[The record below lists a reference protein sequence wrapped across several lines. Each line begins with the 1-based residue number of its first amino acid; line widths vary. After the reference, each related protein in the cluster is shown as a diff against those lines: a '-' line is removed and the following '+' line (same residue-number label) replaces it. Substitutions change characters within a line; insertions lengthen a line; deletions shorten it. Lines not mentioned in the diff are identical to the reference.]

1 MAGKQPVCPGASHE
15 NAGGNGEKYLV
26 NTNLS
31 HDHGGR
37 VEKRQRAQSDLN
49 DDAVWKDVLQHA
61 SRELGAE
68 AVHKWL
74 SQVSLRDVDGTL
86 VTLDA
91 PSHFIADWV
100 ERNYG
105 LHLLRYLQRVNP
117 EVRRLTVRAAPRRED
132 LANRTMAAPTPT
144 PQPVATPVSGSEM
157 TPMQSAPL
165 DSRFTFE
172 SFVVGKPN
180 ELAHAAARRV
190 ADTCDATFNPVFLYG
205 GVGLGKTHL
214 MHAIAHRIGMRHD
227 GTTVLYLS
235 AEQFM
240 YRFVQALRYKDT
252 ITFKQQF
259 RAVDV
264 LMIDDV
270 QFIAGKDS
278 TQEEFFHTFNA
289 LIDQN
294 KQIVISADR
303 SPDQIDGLQNRITSR
318 LQWGLVVDI
327 HPTDYELR
335 LGILQSKAERIVTE
349 NPSVLID
356 TKVLEFLAHRISSN
370 VRVLEG
376 ALTRLFAF
384 ATLVNRPINLEMVQ
398 ECLADLLRSSERKV
412 TIDEIKRRVA
422 DYYSLRLND
431 LISPRRARAV
441 ARPRQVA
448 MFLCKLLTS
457 KSLPEIGRG
466 FGGRDHTTVIHAVK
480 KIEELRLTDP
490 QIDEDIENL
499 RRILEGGGQ

>member
-1 MAGKQPVCPGASHE
+1 MRDSNNTWQDQPPKLDSLW
-15 NAGGNGEKYLV
+15 NK
-26 NTNLS
+26 
-31 HDHGGR
+31 
-37 VEKRQRAQSDLN
+37 
-49 DDAVWKDVLQHA
+49 VLA
-61 SRELGAE
+61 TALRELGKEETNKWLVPVKLE
-68 AVHKWL
+68 AV
-74 SQVSLRDVDGTL
+74 QGNL
-86 VTLDA
+86 VMLTA
-91 PSHFIADWV
+91 ATSFHADWV

-105 LHLLRYLQRVNP
+105 LHLLRYFQAHC
-117 EVRRLTVRAAPRRED
+117 ETVRRITVTVQQNAALSEQDLGLPAPDAAPED
-132 LANRTMAAPTPT
+132 KPDMAARERLE
-144 PQPVATPVSGSEM
+144 ATS
-157 TPMQSAPL
+157 TLQSAPL
-165 DSRFTFE
+165 DPRFTFD

-180 ELAHAAARRV
+180 ELAYAAARRV
-190 ADTCDATFNPVFLYG
+190 AESSDAAFNPIFLYG

-214 MHAIAHRIGMRHD
+214 MHAIGWRLHKTRPNCK
-227 GTTVLYLS
+227 VLYLS

-240 YRFVQALRYKDT
+240 YRFVQALRFRDT

-259 RAVDV
+259 RAIDV

-289 LIDQN
+289 LIDQK

-335 LGILQSKAERIVTE
+335 LGILQSKAERIMAE
-349 NPSVLID
+349 DPSVDIEQ
-356 TKVLEFLAHRISSN
+356 KVLEFLAHRVSSN

-384 ATLVNRPINLEMVQ
+384 ATLVNRPINLDMVQ

-412 TIDEIKRRVA
+412 TIEEIKRRVA
-422 DYYSLRLND
+422 EHYNLRMSD
-431 LISPRRARAV
+431 LISARRARAV

-448 MFLCKLLTS
+448 MFLCKSLTS

-466 FGGRDHTTVIHAVK
+466 FGGRDHTTVIHAVR
-480 KIEELRLTDP
+480 KIEELRATDS
-490 QIDEDIENL
+490 QLNEDIELL
-499 RRILEGGGQ
+499 RRMLEG